1 MNLTDLKKEIL
12 ELADEKNAEQY
23 KRFFKTGKGEYG
35 EKDKFLGVRVPNLR
49 KIAKKY
55 KNIDYDNILELLKSE
70 FHEERLTALFIL
82 IHKFKKDRETVYNIY
97 INNLKYVNNWD
108 LVDTTAPHIVGA
120 HLFDKDKSILYKL
133 ANSKILWERRV
144 AILST
149 FYFIKKNEFKD
160 TIEISKILLNDKED
174 LIHKAVGWMLR
185 EVGKRDINVLEDFL
199 KMHYKN
205 MPRTMLRYAIEKFPE
220 EKRKKYLNGEI

>member
-55 KNIDYDNILELLKSE
+55 KNIDYDDILELLKSE

>member
-55 KNIDYDNILELLKSE
+55 KNIDYDDILELLKSE

-220 EKRKKYLNGEI
+220 EKRKKYLRGEI

>member
-55 KNIDYDNILELLKSE
+55 KNIDYDDILELLKSE

-144 AILST
+144 VILST